1 MDVSTIG
8 GALAEEPDEGIAE
21 PDGIAAR
28 LGRMALGPARAA
40 ARSGRE
46 ALTGEAERAIEGM
59 LSGPLPETVARQLV
73 EHRVVER
80 ALAEWLEAM
89 TAHQDEPNPERE
101 RLVRAFERALADP
114 AVEQRVADVAE
125 RVVQTEGF
133 KRALSATLESPEIRS
148 ALARQTAGFGA
159 EIAASLRGRTRHL
172 DDRAEAVAHR
182 ALGRRPAEAA
192 SAFGGVAT
200 RGLALVVDLL
210 LAHAAYLL
218 AAGSVALIASLA
230 GSLRP
235 GWLAGSIAAAAWAVV
250 VVAYFV
256 LFWCTTGQTPGMRLM
271 RLRVL
276 AGSSGAPPSVW
287 RSLVR
292 FVGLIL
298 AILPLFLG
306 FVPVL
311 FDRRRRALQDYV
323 AGTAVVAEP

>member
-1 MDVSTIG
+1 VAD
-8 GALAEEPDEGIAE
+8 EPDESIDE

-46 ALTGEAERAIEGM
+46 ALTGEAERAVEGM
-59 LSGPLPETVARQLV
+59 LSGPLPEAVARQLV
-73 EHRVVER
+73 EHHVVER
-80 ALAEWLEAM
+80 ALAESLETM
-89 TAHQDEPNPERE
+89 TAHRDEPNPERE
-101 RLVRAFERALADP
+101 RLAR
-114 AVEQRVADVAE
+114 AVEQALAGPAFEQRATDIAE

-159 EIAASLRGRTRHL
+159 EIAASLRGRLRRL
-172 DDRAEAVAHR
+172 DDQAESAAHR
-182 ALGRRPAEAA
+182 ALGRRPAGAA

-210 LAHAAYLL
+210 LVHAVYML

-230 GSLRP
+230 GSLRS
-235 GWLAGSIAAAAWAVV
+235 GWLDGAIAAAAWAVV
-250 VVAYFV
+250 AVGYFV
-256 LFWCTTGQTPGMRLM
+256 FFWSTTGQTPGMRLM

-276 AGSSGAPPSVW
+276 AGSAGAPPSVW

-292 FVGLIL
+292 FAGLIL
-298 AILPLFLG
+298 AILLLFLG

-311 FDRRRRALQDYV
+311 FDGRRRALQDYL
-323 AGTAVVAEP
+323 AGTAVAAEP